1 MSAQRL
7 EDWVPAR
14 FRSELAAARPHRVE
28 ARVEGRDGLK
38 VLCAIEPVLG
48 DVRSNGGALELVWL
62 KSGATQEAHRL
73 FLRAWSQDGALVMD
87 RVYGAPDV

>member
-1 MSAQRL
+1 MSAKRL

-48 DVRSNGGALELVWL
+48 DVRAGGGALELVWL
-62 KSGATQEAHRL
+62 KSGAAEAHRF

-87 RVYGAPDV
+87 RIYGTPDV